1 MILCTAERLA
11 ASSGTLYVLECRGGR
26 YYVGFTRNLEK
37 RLEQHFSGAG
47 AKFTQIFRPLRLL
60 VSKPGVSESDEYVLF
75 VKYAKRYGTARVGGW
90 NEPLA
95 RQFGFAWKRY

>member
-1 MILCTAERLA
+1 MVYI
-11 ASSGTLYVLECRGGR
+11 LECRGGR

-37 RLEQHFSGAG
+37 RLAQHFGGEGAR
-47 AKFTQIFRPLRLL
+47 FTRTFRPLRLL
-60 VSKPGVSESDEYVLF
+60 RTVPANGEEEEYAMF

-95 RQFGFAWKRY
+95 LQFGFAWKRY